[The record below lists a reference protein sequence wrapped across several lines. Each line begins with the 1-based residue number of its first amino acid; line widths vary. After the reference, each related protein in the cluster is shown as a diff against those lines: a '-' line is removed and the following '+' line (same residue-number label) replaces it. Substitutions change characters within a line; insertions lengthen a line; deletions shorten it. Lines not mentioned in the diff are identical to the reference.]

1 MVVYLLF
8 RKASLLLI
16 IQSKN
21 SAQPEVLPVHFI
33 KLVLFVD
40 ELLLRAKF
48 PSSEAGP
55 SGTTKSAFSWRF
67 TVYTAA
73 VCCGCYRGH
82 EGATSGIARWFRV
95 EWWRLRVARW
105 RGSLA
110 GVAGGGRWR
119 GSLAAGGLAGEAH
132 KKTDQFH

>member
-1 MVVYLLF
+1 MVPGLVVYLLF
-8 RKASLLLI
+8 RKTSLLLI

-21 SAQPEVLPVHFI
+21 SASPEVPPVHFT
-33 KLVLFVD
+33 KLVLFGD

-55 SGTTKSAFSWRF
+55 PDTTKSAFSLRF
-67 TVYTAA
+67 AVYTAA

-82 EGATSGIARWFRV
+82 EGATSDIARWFRV
-95 EWWRLRVARW
+95 EWWLRVARW

-110 GVAGGGRWR
+110 GVAGGSR
-119 GSLAAGGLAGEAH
+119 
-132 KKTDQFH
+132 